1 MGRRRSRR
9 LQRLEGLGLGETRGS
24 AEDPE
29 VLRRV
34 GNSFWDFGAGGAGQP
49 CPPLGFGGGGEAGE
63 GEFGGKGRK
72 ETLTGTPK
80 AR

>member
-34 GNSFWDFGAGGAGQP
+34 GNSFRALGACGEGQP
-49 CPPLGFGGGGEAGE
+49 SPRQGIRGGGEAWE